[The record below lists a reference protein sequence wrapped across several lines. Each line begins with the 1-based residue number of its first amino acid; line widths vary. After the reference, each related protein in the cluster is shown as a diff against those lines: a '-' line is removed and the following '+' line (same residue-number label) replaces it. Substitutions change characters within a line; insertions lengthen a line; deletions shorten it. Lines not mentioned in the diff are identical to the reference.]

1 MPFPLVC
8 IRLVHEQITN
18 LEVFLPLVSKA
29 FPSLTF
35 LSLLKNPA
43 CPNELTGKDQDDY
56 RRYR

>member
-1 MPFPLVC
+1 M
-8 IRLVHEQITN
+8 HEQITN

-29 FPSLTF
+29 FPNLTF